1 MRVHQDAELKA
12 DQPPMTR
19 VPPDAGIIPEEPRGK
34 VAVLARFLLPRALH
48 KRSAQDRVPSNFA
61 TTCYNNGMKV
71 GIVGLPNV
79 GKSTVFNSL
88 TRAGAEAQ
96 NYPFTTIDPN
106 LGVAEVP
113 DGRLNALAEVMQS
126 KRVVPATVD
135 FVDIAGLVRGASRG
149 EGLGNQFL
157 GNIRECEAIAHVVR
171 CFQDEN
177 VVHVHGDI
185 DSTGDVE
192 TINTELLLADLAT
205 VERRLER
212 TSRAAKSGDVK
223 LKIEAAELEKLRDYL
238 SDGNPARTYPP
249 SEVLI
254 EVLRDLITAKPTL
267 YVANVDEEAVADG
280 NPYSAEIEKLA
291 AREGAA
297 SVRLSAKLEAEVV
310 ELPEDEAREYL
321 AMLGVESTGFEEFV
335 RAAYALLG
343 LITFFTASE
352 KESRAW
358 TVRKGSTARR
368 AAGRI
373 HSDMERGF
381 IAAEVG
387 NWKDIFAAGSWAKAR
402 ETAKVRLEGRDYV
415 IEDGDTL
422 IVRFN
427 V

>member
-1 MRVHQDAELKA
+1 
-12 DQPPMTR
+12 
-19 VPPDAGIIPEEPRGK
+19 
-34 VAVLARFLLPRALH
+34 
-48 KRSAQDRVPSNFA
+48 
-61 TTCYNNGMKV
+61 MKI

-106 LGVAEVP
+106 LGVAVVP
-113 DGRLNALAEVMQS
+113 DERLDALAKVIQS

-171 CFQDEN
+171 CFEDEN
-177 VVHVHGDI
+177 VVHVHAGVDPTGDI
-185 DSTGDVE
+185 E
-192 TINTELLLADLAT
+192 TINTELLLADLGS

-212 TSRAAKSGDVK
+212 VGRAAKSGEAK
-223 LKIEAAELEKLRDYL
+223 LKAEAAELENLVQHL

-249 SEVLI
+249 SEALL
-254 EVLRDLITAKPTL
+254 EVLRTLITAKPTL
-267 YVANVDEEAVADG
+267 YLANVDEESVIDG
-280 NPYSAEIEKLA
+280 NHYSAEVEKLA
-291 AREGAA
+291 AREGAE
-297 SVRLSAKLEAEVV
+297 SVRLSAKLEAEVA
-310 ELPEDEAREYL
+310 ELPEPEAREYL
-321 AMLGVESTGFEEFV
+321 AMVGVESTGFEEFV
-335 RAAYALLG
+335 QAAYRLLG
-343 LITFFTASE
+343 LITFFSIGE

-358 TVRKGSTARR
+358 TVREGSTARR
-368 AAGRI
+368 AAGKI

-387 NWKDIFAAGSWAKAR
+387 NWEDIVAAGSWAKAR

-415 IEDGDTL
+415 VEDGDTML
-422 IVRFN
+422 VRFN

>member
-1 MRVHQDAELKA
+1 
-12 DQPPMTR
+12 
-19 VPPDAGIIPEEPRGK
+19 
-34 VAVLARFLLPRALH
+34 
-48 KRSAQDRVPSNFA
+48 
-61 TTCYNNGMKV
+61 MKV

-106 LGVAEVP
+106 LGVAAVP
-113 DGRLNALAEVMQS
+113 DGRLDALAEVMQS

-135 FVDIAGLVRGASRG
+135 FVDIAGLVRGASGG

-171 CFQDEN
+171 SFEDEN
-177 VVHVHGDI
+177 VVHVHGGI
-185 DSTGDVE
+185 DPVDDVE

-212 TSRAAKSGDVK
+212 TSRAAKSGDAK
-223 LKIEAAELEKLRDYL
+223 LKAEAAELEKLRDHL
-238 SDGNPARTYPP
+238 SDGNPARTYPSSEAL
-249 SEVLI
+249 SEVLST
-254 EVLRDLITAKPTL
+254 LITAKPTL

-280 NPYSAEIEKLA
+280 NSNSAQVQKIA
-291 AREGAA
+291 DREGAE
-297 SVRLSAKLEAEVV
+297 SVRLSAKLEAEVA
-310 ELPEDEAREYL
+310 ELPDAEAREYL
-321 AMLGVESTGFEEFV
+321 AMLGVASTGFEEFV

-387 NWKDIFAAGSWAKAR
+387 NWEDIVAAGSWAKAR

-415 IEDGDTL
+415 VEDGDTL